1 MNEWSER
8 MTEIKATR
16 ESTPESANR
25 KGAHSTPLPLVR
37 WRGEQLLGAAAIV
50 SPKYLFGGIR
60 MQRSKVVLLLR
71 PFDTEQSLV
80 P

>member
-1 MNEWSER
+1 M
-8 MTEIKATR
+8 
-16 ESTPESANR
+16 
-25 KGAHSTPLPLVR
+25 
-37 WRGEQLLGAAAIV
+37 LGAAAIV
-50 SPKYLFGGIR
+50 SPKYLFGLFGGIR

>member
-1 MNEWSER
+1 

-25 KGAHSTPLPLVR
+25 KGARSTPLPLVR